1 MTGSNSDVS
10 VTTSI
15 ALEARDILCQRPFAS
30 LCGAHA
36 AFGRGGFHVL
46 IGEPESGHELL
57 LRVLGLLEAPDAGEV
72 FVDGEPTG
80 ALSEEARLKLR
91 ERRLGFVFTAPFL
104 LPAFSVI
111 ENVAMPLFKVS
122 DVEPSEARR
131 RSDALLDFA
140 GLLDFSEVPCAE
152 LTTFTQLRVSLARA
166 LVNEPIALLVEGLDA
181 VLAGE
186 ELRVFSSL
194 LRLAA
199 TRFGIAVIA
208 TASPRFVA
216 EPGDRI
222 VAVADGI
229 AAPGDKLWP
238 ETNA

>member
-1 MTGSNSDVS
+1 M
-10 VTTSI
+10 
-15 ALEARDILCQRPFAS
+15 
-30 LCGAHA
+30 
-36 AFGRGGFHVL
+36 
-46 IGEPESGHELL
+46 GEPESGHELL
-57 LRVLGLLEAPDAGEV
+57 LRVVGLLEVPEAGEV
-72 FVDGEPTG
+72 FVDGESMSGQT
-80 ALSEEARLKLR
+80 EEARLKLR

-104 LPAFSVI
+104 LPAFTVI

-122 DVEPSEARR
+122 DVEPAEARR

-140 GLLDFSEVPCAE
+140 GLLEFSEVPCAE

-166 LVNEPIALLVEGLDA
+166 LVNEPTALLVESLDSA
-181 VLAGE
+181 LAGE
-186 ELRVFSSL
+186 ELRVFSAL

-199 TRFGIAVIA
+199 TRFGIAVLA

-222 VAVADGI
+222 VVVADGI